1 MTKSKKLKFLLYI
14 YIFSQVGFYIFAPL
28 YALFARSLDIS
39 PRYIGFIWSAYSML
53 AAMFILLFGK
63 FENHRRKEKYVK
75 LGVYIYPIADLLFL
89 TVHSA
94 KGLILVL
101 GLNAL
106 GAGITFPALK
116 TMFARNQKKGRESE
130 EWSWMDSSN
139 MFAGAVG
146 AAIGGVIIGI
156 YSFKGLFITMAI
168 VQFIAAVMAHRALVY
183 KT

>member
-1 MTKSKKLKFLLYI
+1 MTKLKKIKFLLYI

-28 YALFARSLDIS
+28 YALFAKSIDIS

-53 AAMFILLFGK
+53 SAIFILLFGK

-75 LGVYIYPIADLLFL
+75 LGIYIYPIADLLFL
-89 TVHSA
+89 MVHSPT
-94 KGLILVL
+94 GLVLVL
-101 GLNAL
+101 GFNAL

-139 MFAGAVG
+139 MFAGATG
-146 AAIGGVIIGI
+146 AAIGGVVIGF
-156 YSFKGLFITMAI
+156 YGFKGLFITMAI
-168 VQFIAAVMAHRALVY
+168 IQFVAAIMAHRVLAY
-183 KT
+183 KK